1 MSRSAAIEIKGLTA
15 GYGGAAVIE
24 DIDLTVEPEDYVGI
38 IGPNGGGKTTLLRV
52 ILGFVRPERGSVAI
66 FGESPGS
73 GRRHVGYVPQHASFD
88 RQYPIAVH
96 EAVRMGL
103 RRKRGLLPWWRGAD
117 RTATMEAL
125 DAVSMADHAGEPL
138 GELSG
143 GQLQRVFIARALVAR
158 PRLLILDE
166 PTASVDKQMQESVY
180 DLLAQLNRDMTIL
193 LVTHDI
199 GIISSHVKHVAC
211 LNHNLFSHGGNE
223 LTADMLEQAYQ
234 CPVDLIAHGVP
245 HRVFEGHEHDPCVC
259 QQPGRPKGGG
269 G

>member
-1 MSRSAAIEIKGLTA
+1 MPQHAAIEIRGLSA

-24 DIDLTVEPEDYVGI
+24 DINFTVEAEDYVGI
-38 IGPNGGGKTTLLRV
+38 IGPNGGGKTTLLRT
-52 ILGFVRPERGSVAI
+52 ILGFLRPEAGSVTV
-66 FGESPGS
+66 FGESPAV
-73 GRRHVGYVPQHASFD
+73 GRRHIGYVPQHANFD
-88 RQYPIAVH
+88 HQYPISVV

-103 RRKRGLLPWWRGAD
+103 RRKRGLAPWWRNED
-117 RTATMEAL
+117 RRAAMEAL
-125 DAVSMADHAGEPL
+125 DAVSMADHSEEPL

-143 GQLQRVFIARALVAR
+143 GQLQRAFIARALVAR
-158 PRLLILDE
+158 PQLLILDE

-180 DLLAQLNRDMTIL
+180 DLLAQLNAEMTIL

-211 LNHNLFSHGGNE
+211 LNHQLFSHGGKE

-245 HRVFEGHEHDPCVC
+245 HRVFEGHGDPCAC
-259 QQPGRPKGGG
+259 QEPGRPVDGED
-269 G
+269 

>member
-1 MSRSAAIEIKGLTA
+1 MPQPAAIEIKGLSA
-15 GYGGAAVIE
+15 GYGGGTVIE
-24 DIDLTVEPEDYVGI
+24 NIDLTVEAEDYVGI
-38 IGPNGGGKTTLLRV
+38 IGPNGGGKTTLIRT
-52 ILGFVRPERGSVAI
+52 ILGFLRPERGSVTVL
-66 FGESPGS
+66 GESPVS
-73 GRRHVGYVPQHASFD
+73 GRRYIGYVPQHASFD
-88 RQYPIAVH
+88 RQYPISVF

-103 RRKRGLLPWWRGAD
+103 RRKRGLVPWWQGD
-117 RTATMEAL
+117 DGRTTMEAL
-125 DAVSMADHAGEPL
+125 ESVSMADHSREPL

-158 PRLLILDE
+158 PKILILDE

-180 DLLAQLNRDMTIL
+180 DLLAQLNAEMSIL

-211 LNHNLFSHGGNE
+211 LNHNLFSHGGKE

-245 HRVFEGHEHDPCVC
+245 HRVFEGHGDPCAC
-259 QQPGRPKGGG
+259 QEPGRPEKGGE
-269 G
+269 